1 MKIHLKDEYS
11 ENVLETGGLNIHTT
25 FDLFLQKSIRDTLS
39 NTLSRL
45 GERFPL
51 SKNAQATVVVIKPQ
65 TGELLSHNWDVVKGN
80 GKFNRAVYSKRQIG
94 SMIKPFIYSMA
105 LDTPEN
111 FNLLTEI
118 NDADI
123 AWKLSDGSIW
133 EPSNY
138 NENQRTCYFDRWS
151 SALS

>member
-1 MKIHLKDEYS
+1 MASLI
-11 ENVLETGGLNIHTT
+11 VLFT
-25 FDLFLQKSIRDTLS
+25 Q
-39 NTLSRL
+39 
-45 GERFPL
+45 
-51 SKNAQATVVVIKPQ
+51 
-65 TGELLSHNWDVVKGN
+65 
-80 GKFNRAVYSKRQIG
+80 KRQIG

-123 AWKLSDGSIW
+123 AWTLSDGSIW

-138 NENQRTCYFDRWS
+138 NDEINGRVTLIDGLVRS
-151 SALS
+151 L

>member
-1 MKIHLKDEYS
+1 
-11 ENVLETGGLNIHTT
+11 
-25 FDLFLQKSIRDTLS
+25 
-39 NTLSRL
+39 
-45 GERFPL
+45 
-51 SKNAQATVVVIKPQ
+51 
-65 TGELLSHNWDVVKGN
+65 
-80 GKFNRAVYSKRQIG
+80 
-94 SMIKPFIYSMA
+94 MIKPFIYSMA

-138 NENQRTCYFDRWS
+138 NDEINGRVTLIDGLVRSLNLATVDLGSKLGVEKVVNYLEKIGFPLAIAPFLQYCWGRS
-151 SALS
+151 N